1 MARGQNTRHPSQ
13 LQGAERNVETINI
26 NQAWTNAVSF
36 FKVDMASIPAGI
48 YQALGKSNV
57 SEVFA

>member
-1 MARGQNTRHPSQ
+1 M
-13 LQGAERNVETINI
+13 ETINI